1 VTDEGRIVD
10 LKEFFLKQ
18 KQATYKNCLKVF
30 EAIPADRLDWRP
42 AGGMLSLGEI
52 VRHTWM
58 SEDGVRRV
66 AVENKWDYY
75 EKRVPLG
82 LSGILGEVTSL
93 EDELERLDQA
103 NKATL
108 AAAAELPI
116 ERWDEDRQDDRF
128 DVRTKV
134 AVMLFGINEHQAHHR
149 AQAGVYLH
157 LITGTRVSHYA
168 L

>member
-1 VTDEGRIVD
+1 MD

-18 KQATYKNCLKVF
+18 KQAIYKNCLKVF
-30 EAIPADRLDWRP
+30 EAIPPDKLDWRP
-42 AGGMLSLGEI
+42 AEGMLSLGEI

-66 AVENKWDYY
+66 ALDNRWDYY

-82 LSGILGEVTSL
+82 LSGILGTVTSL
-93 EDELERLDQA
+93 DDEVERLDRVNQE
-103 NKATL
+103 TF
-108 AAAAELPI
+108 AAVGEFPLDRWEE
-116 ERWDEDRQDDRF
+116 ERKDDRF
-128 DVRTKV
+128 GVRTKV

-157 LITGTRVSHYA
+157 LITGSRVSHYA